1 MSLIVINEKEKVTMF
16 TLIRS
21 LPVRQLLLEQVPAFT
36 VSFVLAELF
45 YKFHSF
51 TLECMAFLITWY
63 VLDATINFLKDV
75 RKS

>member
-1 MSLIVINEKEKVTMF
+1 MF

-21 LPVRQLLLEQVPAFT
+21 IPVRQLLLEQVPVFT
-36 VSFVLAELF
+36 ISFIIAELF

-63 VLDATINFLKDV
+63 VLDAAINFFKNL
-75 RKS
+75 RQT

>member
-1 MSLIVINEKEKVTMF
+1 MF

-21 LPVRQLLLEQVPAFT
+21 ISTRQLLLEQLPAFT
-36 VSFVLAELF
+36 VAFVIAEFF

-63 VLDATINFLKDV
+63 VLDAAINFVKNV

>member
-1 MSLIVINEKEKVTMF
+1 MF

-21 LPVRQLLLEQVPAFT
+21 LPTRQLLLEQFPAFA
-36 VSFVLAELF
+36 VSFVIAELF

-63 VLDATINFLKDV
+63 VFDAAISFFKNLP
-75 RKS
+75 KS